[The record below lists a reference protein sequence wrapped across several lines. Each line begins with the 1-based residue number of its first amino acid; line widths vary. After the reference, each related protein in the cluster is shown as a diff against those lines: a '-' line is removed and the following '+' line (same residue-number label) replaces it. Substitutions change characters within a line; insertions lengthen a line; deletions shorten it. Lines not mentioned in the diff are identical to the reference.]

1 MELVASVG
9 VGIGLAAAAGL
20 RVFVPLLVL
29 NLAARLEMVSL
40 SPGLEWVGSW
50 GAFTVF
56 AVAAIAEIVGFL
68 VPVVD
73 NVLDVIAAP
82 AAAVAGAIV
91 MGAVLVG
98 VDPLW
103 TWALAIIAGG
113 GTAAVVQGTTTAVRA
128 TSTAATAGV
137 ANPLVGASESA
148 GSIGLSILAIAV
160 PILAATAVV
169 FTIVYLMVKAPK
181 LVARVFR
188 STSGR
193 GDVGEVEP

>member
-1 MELVASVG
+1 MELVASAAL
-9 VGIGLAAAAGL
+9 GIGLAAAAGL
-20 RVFVPLLVL
+20 RVFIPLLVL
-29 NLAARLEMVSL
+29 NLASRLDMVSL
-40 SPGLEWVGSW
+40 TPGLEWVGSW

-56 AVAAIAEIVGFL
+56 AVAAVVEIVGFL

-73 NVLDVIAAP
+73 NVLDVIATP

-128 TSTAATAGV
+128 TSTATTAGV

-160 PILAATAVV
+160 PILAAALVV
-169 FTIVYLMVKAPK
+169 FILTYLMVKAPK
-181 LVARVFR
+181 IVARVFR
-188 STSGR
+188 SSSGR
-193 GDVGEVEP
+193 GDIQGADS